1 MDIATFEK
9 EIADLKKENQGLK
22 DSVKKYKE
30 ELRKYRKLAENLC
43 YYRIGLL
50 EKVTNIDR
58 LYARGKYNNYSDYL
72 KAREIALKQ
81 YHDIENILEEVYK

>member
-1 MDIATFEK
+1 MDIATFEE
-9 EIADLKKENQGLK
+9 EIIKLEKENQGLK

-30 ELRKYRKLAENLC
+30 ELREYRKIVENLC
-43 YYRIGLL
+43 YYRMGLL

-58 LYARGKYNNYSDYL
+58 LYARGKYNSYSDYL

-81 YHDIENILEEVYK
+81 YHDIDNILEKK